1 MKSKN
6 ALKWLALLAVLSALC
21 LPAEAA
27 AAAPGSENSGKA
39 ALLTAIDPDECEPF
53 FVQTRIMEITRERGT
68 LVVAERE
75 LREID
80 ATVEGKRLKT
90 ELLGPDGKPE
100 PAGAFR
106 VGQYVKVEGFLHPD
120 GYVAA
125 LVVQKIEKP
134 VEPRLKYTPVEK
146 SKKSLRRSAAAVR
159 SK

>member
-1 MKSKN
+1 MKSKTV
-6 ALKWLALLAVLSALC
+6 LRWLAMLAVLSALC
-21 LPAEAA
+21 LPVPAS
-27 AAAPGSENSGKA
+27 AAAPENENTAKPA
-39 ALLTAIDPDECEPF
+39 RLTAIDPDECEPF

-75 LREID
+75 LREMD
-80 ATVEGKRLKT
+80 AMVGGKRLKT
-90 ELLGPDGKPE
+90 ELLGLDGKPE
-100 PAGAFR
+100 PAAAFR

-134 VEPRLKYTPVEK
+134 VEPKVKYAPIEK